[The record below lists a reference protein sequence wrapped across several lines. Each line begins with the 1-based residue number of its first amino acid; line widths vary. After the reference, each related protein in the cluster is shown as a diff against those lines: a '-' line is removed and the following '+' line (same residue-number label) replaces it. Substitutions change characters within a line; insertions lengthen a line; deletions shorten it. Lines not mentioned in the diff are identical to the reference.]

1 MAAIKPLLLRV
12 CWGLLGL
19 LAADCQVRPQGR
31 IVGGYTPAPNSIKY
45 IVSLQSTQ
53 GQHFCGGALVHRYWV
68 LTAAHCNIGAEH
80 MMVVAGDYSMRTFEG
95 TEQYS
100 KPRLLLTHPLYNKS
114 TNNADIMLIKL
125 RAPVVLNRY
134 VSLAALPRQGTGVM
148 EGQLCQVSGWGYTNL
163 VGGQA
168 PSTLRTVNVPIV
180 STTRCNGSL
189 SFSGNI
195 TANMICAGFRSGGKD
210 ACKGDSGGPL
220 VCGGRVY
227 GLVSWGNGCGNPKF
241 PGVYTA
247 VSKFRRWIDRII
259 YGSYL
264 RCTREVLDKY

>member
-1 MAAIKPLLLRV
+1 MASSQSRV
-12 CWGLLGL
+12 R
-19 LAADCQVRPQGR
+19 ARGR

-45 IVSLQSTQ
+45 MVSLQSTR
-53 GQHFCGGALVHRYWV
+53 GQHFCGGSLVHRYWV

-80 MMVVAGDYSMRTFEG
+80 MMVVAGDFAIRTFEG

-100 KPRLLLTHPLYNKS
+100 KPRLLLTHPRYNKS

-125 RAPVVLNRY
+125 RAPMVLNHY
-134 VSLAALPRQGTGVM
+134 VSLATLPRQGTGLA
-148 EGQLCQVSGWGYTNL
+148 EDRLCQVSGWGSTGL
-163 VGGQA
+163 VGGQQA
-168 PSTLRTVNVPIV
+168 PLTLKMVKVPIV
-180 STTRCNGSL
+180 STARCNGSL

-220 VCGGRVY
+220 VCDGRVY
-227 GLVSWGNGCGNPKF
+227 GLVSWGQGCGDARF

-247 VSKFRRWIDRII
+247 VSAFRRWIDRVI

-264 RCTREVLDKY
+264 RCTREVLEKY